1 MSHQRRRYNH
11 TQIFEQLLAEEA
23 ARFRKAAE
31 ETRPGFARKLLM
43 KRARQAETASHMSD
57 WLRSSGLQHL
67 K

>member
-31 ETRPGFARKLLM
+31 ETRPGFARELLM

-57 WLRSSGLQHL
+57 
-67 K
+67 